1 MNTYQQEVF
10 SFISSVIGQKNIIPV
25 PVEFIHFT
33 GDANSAMLLTQIFYW
48 SDRTKDPDG
57 WFYKSYEQWF
67 EEIALTKYFA
77 RKAITTLKTMEIIET
92 TVKKIHNGDTYLHF
106 RLIKDKFIQLFGDHL
121 QKRKIQNQHNNQKEL
136 QILGSSNFEF
146 PEVQTL
152 NFQKP
157 KLCTSFHYTETTTET
172 TATEPPAVVAVK
184 KENPKAEEK
193 DTDSKSKLDLLVKMI
208 PTKHQTPLVIKFIE
222 QKLNDGVD
230 VEELKASILYVKDKA
245 KGNASQF
252 KSYLGKCLDQK
263 WASGLLEEFEA
274 ERLRK
279 QEQEAQ
285 DAMRAFLEAQERQ
298 ARQEEEARAK
308 AKDDEIKAILK
319 TIDITD
325 LDNYIESP
333 EIWNTINSFEQKKW
347 KKGERYITRYQKV
360 KNYLKNKLLE
370 TV

>member
-10 SFISSVIGQKNIIPV
+10 SFISSVIGQKNIIPI

-92 TVKKIHNGDTYLHF
+92 TVRKIHNGDTYLHF
-106 RLIKDKFIQLFGDHL
+106 RLIKNKFIQLFGDHL
-121 QKRKIQNQHNNQKEL
+121 QKRKIQNQNNNQKEL
-136 QILGSSNFEF
+136 RILGSSNFEF

-157 KLCTSFHYTETTTET
+157 KLCTSFHYTEPITETTTTE
-172 TATEPPAVVAVK
+172 PAAAVK
-184 KENPKAEEK
+184 KENPKAKQK
-193 DTDSKSKLDLLVKMI
+193 DTDSKSKLELLIKMI
-208 PTKHQTPLVIKFIE
+208 PTKYQTPLVIKFLE

-230 VEELKASILYVKDKA
+230 VEELKACIIYVKDKA
-245 KGNASQF
+245 KGNSSEF

-263 WASGLLEEFEA
+263 WASGILEEVEA
-274 ERLRK
+274 ERLK
-279 QEQEAQ
+279 KEEIEAQ

-298 ARQEEEARAK
+298 ARLEAQAK
-308 AKDDEIKAILK
+308 AKADNEQINAILN
-319 TIDITD
+319 TVDIAD
-325 LDNYIESP
+325 LDKFIESP
-333 EIWNTINSFEQKKW
+333 KIWQSVNSFEKKRW
-347 KKGERYITRYQKV
+347 KKGDRYLTRCQKI
-360 KNYLKNKLLE
+360 KMYLQN
-370 TV
+370 